1 MQPLSRSDRIVK
13 TAKGQLRTLGVSADL
28 DKGMPLA
35 RVGGDDLHWFAVP
48 PGAPKKGVFQNKSAP
63 NSSLT

>member
-35 RVGGDDLHWFAVP
+35 RVGGDDLR
-48 PGAPKKGVFQNKSAP
+48 
-63 NSSLT
+63 

>member
-13 TAKGQLRTLGVSADL
+13 SAKGQLRTLGVSADL

-35 RVGGDDLHWFAVP
+35 RVGGDDLH
-48 PGAPKKGVFQNKSAP
+48 
-63 NSSLT
+63 